1 MTVPAEQFKNVMAR
15 VASTVTIVTAHG
27 EEDLVGLTA
36 TAFMS
41 VSADPAIVLVCIDKS
56 TASLQPMLD
65 ADGFTVN
72 LMPEGSEDLAMLFAK
87 HGADKFGGSEWSEPE
102 TPDAGPILSDAYAR
116 LECTTID
123 RTEMAVTARE
133 VIKVAQKTMKL
144 IRTGRL
150 WTGLTVWVVGT
161 GPGVGSWVPSCPA
174 GMRRGLSVRGWV
186 RDCPIGGFT
195 PVLDGRTPGE
205 PQFYPDSAFLHLGPT
220 DWNRVLHPIASGSA
234 PPPSASHV
242 RC

>member
-27 EEDLVGLTA
+27 EEDSVGLTA
-36 TAFMS
+36 TAFIS

-123 RTEMAVTARE
+123 RTEMGDHWVIYGEVNAADVFDAKAVPLVWLGRGFA
-133 VIKVAQKTMKL
+133 KVA
-144 IRTGRL
+144 
-150 WTGLTVWVVGT
+150 V
-161 GPGVGSWVPSCPA
+161 
-174 GMRRGLSVRGWV
+174 
-186 RDCPIGGFT
+186 
-195 PVLDGRTPGE
+195 
-205 PQFYPDSAFLHLGPT
+205 
-220 DWNRVLHPIASGSA
+220 
-234 PPPSASHV
+234 
-242 RC
+242 